1 MRASVVLTCYCW
13 LLVRV
18 SEPAPPSRGGA
29 SCSGPL
35 GSPPESSRS
44 GQSVGPAETIQSRM
58 RPTEAL
64 PIPGLLDSLAL
75 FLFSPP
81 SRVRQKWGPGSPR
94 PPLPGRPGSWSG
106 SFPGVGDIPRS
117 LQKEW
122 PLSGPPALALLPRET
137 AVTLWLNISLSIS
150 RSVCLFSM

>member
-64 PIPGLLDSLAL
+64 PIPGLLDSPAL

-81 SRVRQKWGPGSPR
+81 SRVRQKWAPGSPR
-94 PPLPGRPGSWSG
+94 PRLPGRPGSWSG
-106 SFPGVGDIPRS
+106 SVPGVGDIPRT
-117 LQKEW
+117 LQKRVAAVW
-122 PLSGPPALALLPRET
+122 ATCSGFASEGNCCYSVVKYFSFHLPVR
-137 AVTLWLNISLSIS
+137 VF
-150 RSVCLFSM
+150 V